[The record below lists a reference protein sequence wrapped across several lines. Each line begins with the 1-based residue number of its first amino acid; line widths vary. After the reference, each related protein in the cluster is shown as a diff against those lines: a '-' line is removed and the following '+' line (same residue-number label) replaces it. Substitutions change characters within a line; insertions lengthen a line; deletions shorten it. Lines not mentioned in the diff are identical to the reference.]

1 MSQCL
6 HPCPSCAQHLRP
18 SETVCPFCQAAL
30 PAGFGACTR
39 DAPRGRPMSRAALL
53 FVGATV
59 AASCGGATE
68 SGSSGGDGGKEAA
81 TDSGGGDDTDAEPVA
96 LYGPAPIH
104 DGGPKLDGSLDAADA
119 AKDAASG
126 DEGTAVM
133 YGPATIDSGNGGG

>member
-1 MSQCL
+1 
-6 HPCPSCAQHLRP
+6 
-18 SETVCPFCQAAL
+18 
-30 PAGFGACTR
+30 
-39 DAPRGRPMSRAALL
+39 MSRAALL

-68 SGSSGGDGGKEAA
+68 WGPAGDGGKEAA
-81 TDSGGGDDTDAEPVA
+81 TDSGGIDGDDTDAEPVA

-104 DGGPKLDGSLDAADA
+104 DGGPRLDGSPDAADA